1 MYGLLRICQGSRG
14 RRATGL
20 ALAGTPQENRGCQTS
35 ATEGKPE
42 RGLGSLGRTPGS
54 LGARGLGCCREDC
67 PSWKAPVSRVTLVSK
82 REDRMGFLCAVDG
95 VGGGLSQ
102 ERDGGGRNE
111 RGHKTWRRC
120 LLCKLARQ
128 QMALILGGPDKE
140 TAYS

>member
-1 MYGLLRICQGSRG
+1 MPV
-14 RRATGL
+14 
-20 ALAGTPQENRGCQTS
+20 LAGTQQENRGRQTS
-35 ATEGKPE
+35 VTEGKPA

-54 LGARGLGCCREDC
+54 LGARGLGRCKEDC

-82 REDRMGFLCAVDG
+82 RDDRMGFLCEVDG
-95 VGGGLSQ
+95 IGGRLSQ
-102 ERDGGGRNE
+102 ERDGRGRNE

-140 TAYS
+140 TAYSE